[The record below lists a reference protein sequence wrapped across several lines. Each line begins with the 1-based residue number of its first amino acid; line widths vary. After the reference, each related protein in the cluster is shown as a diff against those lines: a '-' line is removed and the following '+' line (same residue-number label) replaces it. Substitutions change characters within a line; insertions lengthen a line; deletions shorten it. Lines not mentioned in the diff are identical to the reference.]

1 LLCLEELS
9 ITRSSTAAIGR
20 TTDSGKE
27 GALAGVVMAGVV
39 AIEMCLLGGMQDRG
53 IAYRQRACTPRR
65 GVAHRQCLR
74 GRGRGVSVPIV
85 CSADA
90 LKEDRLL
97 AGHHLIGFHVA
108 FEDSAYARTLQ
119 WNFKEFRIRQ
129 IARQCST
136 PFARPTATPDRGAPR
151 QRALAAYQ
159 IGTEAQYLFPLRW
172 FRCRVAWQ

>member
-1 LLCLEELS
+1 
-9 ITRSSTAAIGR
+9 
-20 TTDSGKE
+20 
-27 GALAGVVMAGVV
+27 
-39 AIEMCLLGGMQDRG
+39 
-53 IAYRQRACTPRR
+53 
-65 GVAHRQCLR
+65 
-74 GRGRGVSVPIV
+74 
-85 CSADA
+85 

-159 IGTEAQYLFPLRW
+159 IGTEAQYQI
-172 FRCRVAWQ
+172 RVKVAYRSAKSMQLETISSN